1 MYSSVHRPSSPSV
14 TQSSSSYSDA
24 HLQVLNKVFGLL
36 HRSFAVF
43 LGSVL
48 SLSPPILRALD
59 QLGLMEEL
67 KKISMPCAELTIV
80 DANLQTIGVINPGK
94 NDMAM

>member
-1 MYSSVHRPSSPSV
+1 M
-14 TQSSSSYSDA
+14 TDM
-24 HLQVLNKVFGLL
+24 
-36 HRSFAVF
+36 SFVCLY

-67 KKISMPCAELTIV
+67 KKISMPCTELTIM
-80 DANLQTIGVINPGK
+80 DANLQTIGILNPGK